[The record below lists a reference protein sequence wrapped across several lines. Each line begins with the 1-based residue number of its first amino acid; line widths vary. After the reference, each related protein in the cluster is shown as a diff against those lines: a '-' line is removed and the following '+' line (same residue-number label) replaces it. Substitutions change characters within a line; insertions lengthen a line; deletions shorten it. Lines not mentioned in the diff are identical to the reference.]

1 MLVRAC
7 SQTEFDSKTVMNNQ
21 AIIKRDMAVI
31 EENIMRFHTEIK
43 KKTNDILITLS
54 GLKSEEKLTQLIIK

>member
-1 MLVRAC
+1 
-7 SQTEFDSKTVMNNQ
+7 MNNQ

-54 GLKSEEKLTQLIIK
+54 GLKSEEKLTQ